1 MLTAEVPQNQ
11 KRKPDTPFCRS
22 VPLPASSL
30 RVSPGAPFSLICV
43 KSHPIIRSEKRL
55 PARVPP
61 GTYYL
66 MISAEYNKQHLAWS
80 FKVDLKPGPNTPT
93 LDQHDATPVN

>member
-1 MLTAEVPQNQ
+1 
-11 KRKPDTPFCRS
+11 
-22 VPLPASSL
+22 
-30 RVSPGAPFSLICV
+30 
-43 KSHPIIRSEKRL
+43 
-55 PARVPP
+55 
-61 GTYYL
+61 